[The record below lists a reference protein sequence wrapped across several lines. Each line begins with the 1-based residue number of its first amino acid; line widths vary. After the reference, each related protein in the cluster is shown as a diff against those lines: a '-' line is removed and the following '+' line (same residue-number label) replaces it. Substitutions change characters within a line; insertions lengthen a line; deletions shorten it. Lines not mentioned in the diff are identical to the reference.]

1 MKPNPYLS
9 KLGYSDTDRLII
21 IHTDDIGMCHAA
33 VQAFQDLWAFGTITS
48 GATMVPCPWFPA
60 VARICRE
67 NPAIDMGV
75 HATLNAEWES
85 YRWGPVS
92 TSGPGSGLMDETGYF
107 HQWHQAVYDHAGPE
121 EVEQE
126 VNAQIERALA
136 AGIDAT
142 HVDSHMGTIMNPL
155 FIQSY
160 IQAASS
166 RLLPSMLPRLNAR
179 GIEMMGVGEQERL
192 VYLPIMEMLESMG
205 LPMID
210 GLLSMPLNEP
220 SQPKQMEIAK
230 ELLGDLPEGITHFIL
245 HPSIDTPELRAIAP
259 DWESRVSN
267 YNVFMSDELKRFLEG
282 GDFKLIG
289 YRALRNAMR
298 NQSERP

>member
-1 MKPNPYLS
+1 MTPNPYLK
-9 KLGYSDTDRLII
+9 KLGYTDSDRLVI
-21 IHTDDIGMCHAA
+21 IHTDDIGMCHAS
-33 VQAFQDLWAFGTITS
+33 VQAFKDLWAFGTITS

-60 VARICRE
+60 VAQMCRE

-75 HATLNAEWES
+75 HATLNAEWET

-92 TSGPGSGLMDETGYF
+92 TSESGSGLMDGTGYF
-107 HQWHQAVYDHAGPE
+107 HQWHQAVYDNARPE
-121 EVEQE
+121 EVEKE
-126 VNAQIERALA
+126 VNAQVERALG
-136 AGIDAT
+136 AGIDVT
-142 HVDSHMGTIMNPL
+142 HVDSHMGTIMSPL

-166 RLLPSMLPRLNAR
+166 RLLPSMLPRLDAK

-192 VYLPIMEMLESMG
+192 MYMPIMDVLESMG
-205 LPMID
+205 VPLIN

-220 SQPKQMEIAK
+220 SQAKQMEIAR

-259 DWESRVSN
+259 DWESRVAN
-267 YNVFMSDELKRFLEG
+267 YTVFMSDELKRLLEHE
-282 GDFKLIG
+282 DLKPIG
-289 YRALRNAMR
+289 YRALRDAIR
-298 NQSERP
+298 N

>member
-1 MKPNPYLS
+1 
-9 KLGYSDTDRLII
+9 
-21 IHTDDIGMCHAA
+21 
-33 VQAFQDLWAFGTITS
+33 
-48 GATMVPCPWFPA
+48 MVPCPWFPA
-60 VARICRE
+60 VAQMCRD
-67 NPAIDMGV
+67 NSAIDMGV

-92 TSGPGSGLMDETGYF
+92 TREPGSGLMDGTGYF
-107 HQWHQAVYDHAGPE
+107 HQWHQAVYDHASPE
-121 EVEQE
+121 EVEKE
-126 VNAQIERALA
+126 VNAQIERALE

-166 RLLPSMLPRLNAR
+166 RLLPSMLPRLDAK

-192 VYLPIMEMLESMG
+192 VYMPIMEMLESMG
-205 LPMID
+205 LPMVD

-220 SQPKQMEIAK
+220 GKAKQMEIAR

-259 DWESRVSN
+259 DWESRVAN
-267 YNVFMSDELKRFLEG
+267 YNVFMSDELKKLLEQEG
-282 GDFKLIG
+282 FRLIG
-289 YRALRNAMR
+289 YRALREAMR
-298 NQSERP
+298 N